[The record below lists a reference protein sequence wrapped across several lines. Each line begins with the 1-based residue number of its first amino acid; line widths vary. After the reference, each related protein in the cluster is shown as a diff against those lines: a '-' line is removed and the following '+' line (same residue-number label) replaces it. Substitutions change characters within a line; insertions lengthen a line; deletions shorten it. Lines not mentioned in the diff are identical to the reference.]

1 MPRLIKDGA
10 IVEDVAT
17 DVLSLDEW
25 LASED
30 KAYAVQLEPGEA
42 PLPLFDHLQAIPKIV
57 INFTLFMDGR
67 GFSYARGLRERGFTG
82 ELRAT
87 GNFIRDQLAYLA
99 RCGFNAFEM
108 ADESQLD
115 EALASLGDFSEYY
128 QASADQALPLYRRR
142 G

>member
-10 IVEDVAT
+10 IVEDAQT

-30 KAYAVQLEPGEA
+30 KACAVQLEPGEA
-42 PLPLFDHLQAIPKIV
+42 PLPLFDHLQAIPMIV
-57 INFTLFMDGR
+57 INFPLFMDGR
-67 GFSYARGLRERGFTG
+67 GFSYARELRERGFSG
-82 ELRAT
+82 EMRAT

-115 EALASLGDFSEYY
+115 AALSSLDDFSEYY

>member
-10 IVEDVAT
+10 IVEDTAT

-25 LASED
+25 LAAEN
-30 KAYAVQLEPGEA
+30 KAQAVQLQPGEA
-42 PLPLFDHLQAIPKIV
+42 PLPLFDHLQSIPLILV
-57 INFTLFMDGR
+57 NFPLFMDGR
-67 GFSYARGLRERGFTG
+67 GFSYARELRERGFTG

-87 GNFIRDQLAYLA
+87 GNFIRDQLSYLA
-99 RCGFNAFEM
+99 RCGFNAFGM

-115 EALASLGDFSEYY
+115 EALESLGDFSEFY

-142 G
+142 T

>member
-10 IVEDVAT
+10 IVEDSAT

-25 LASED
+25 LAAEN
-30 KAYAVQLEPGEA
+30 KAQAVQLQPGEA
-42 PLPLFDHLQAIPKIV
+42 PLPLFDHLQSIPLILV
-57 INFTLFMDGR
+57 NFPLFMDGR
-67 GFSYARGLRERGFTG
+67 GFSYARELRERGFTG

-87 GNFIRDQLAYLA
+87 GNFIRDQLSYLA

-115 EALASLGDFSEYY
+115 QALESLGDFSEFY

-142 G
+142 T